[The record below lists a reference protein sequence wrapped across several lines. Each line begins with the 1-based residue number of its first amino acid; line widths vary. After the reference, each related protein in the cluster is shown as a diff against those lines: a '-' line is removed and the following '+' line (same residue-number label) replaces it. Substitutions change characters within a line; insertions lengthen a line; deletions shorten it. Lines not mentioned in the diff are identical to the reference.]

1 MTDLVGAF
9 EKAVYDRLCSKIRTA
24 RVFQHVPERQAP
36 PVVIVGDVDWEDEGE
51 KDGPL
56 LRITVQIVSI
66 VAGASRKPLSAL
78 QASVRDAIDRW
89 TPAATGSVLFGE
101 LRVTSSSGQ
110 EVQGDHGPIYFGQQS
125 ATAWVQ
131 AAD

>member
-1 MTDLVGAF
+1 MTDLVAAF
-9 EKAVYDRLCSKIRTA
+9 EKAVFDRLCARVSDA
-24 RVFQHVPERQAP
+24 RVFQNVPERQAP

-56 LRITVQIVSI
+56 LRITVQLVSI
-66 VAGASRKPLSAL
+66 VSGPSRKPLNAL

-89 TPAATGSVLFGE
+89 TPTATTSVLFGE
-101 LRVTSSSGQ
+101 LRVTTASGQ
-110 EVQGDHGPIYFGQQS
+110 EIQGEHGPVYFGQQS